1 MSFNFSPKIVK
12 DGLVL
17 YLDAANNKSYVS
29 GSTTWS
35 DISTGLN
42 DGTLVNGPT
51 FSSTNY
57 GNIIFD
63 GVNDYTS
70 FLTNPNLYFSGTSP
84 YTLSVFANIVTQPP
98 INVFSGFI
106 NREYGSPR
114 NGYNLW
120 FCRDT
125 NPLMTSIASER
136 FGVGSGQRL
145 TFVTLNNSDCI
156 GVWNQYTVTYDGTTL
171 RFYLNGEFKH
181 SALASGNITNTTG
194 TLEIGRRQ
202 TDYGNCR
209 ISSTLIYNKALSQ
222 SEVSQNYNTLKTR
235 FRL

>member
-57 GNIIFD
+57 GNIVFD
-63 GVNDYTS
+63 GVNNYVS
-70 FLTNPNLYFSGTSP
+70 FLTNPNLNFTGTSP
-84 YTLSVFANIVTQPP
+84 YTLSVFANIITSP
-98 INVFSGFI
+98 NVYAGFI
-106 NREYGSPR
+106 NREYGNPR

-120 FCRDT
+120 FIRDG
-125 NPLMTSIASER
+125 NPSMTSIASER

-145 TFVTLNNSDCI
+145 VFITLNNSDCV

-171 RFYLNGEFKH
+171 SFYLNGEFKQ
-181 SALASGNITNTTG
+181 SNLAPGNITNTTG

>member
-57 GNIIFD
+57 GNIVFD
-63 GVNDYTS
+63 GVNDYVS
-70 FLTNPNLYFSGTSP
+70 FLTNPNLNFTGTSP
-84 YTLSVFANIVTQPP
+84 YTLSVFANIITPP
-98 INVFSGFI
+98 NVYAGFI
-106 NREYGSPR
+106 NREYGNPR

-120 FCRDT
+120 FIRDG
-125 NPLMTSIASER
+125 NPSMTSIASER
-136 FGVGSGQRL
+136 FGVGSGQR
-145 TFVTLNNSDCI
+145 FVFITLNNSDCI
-156 GVWNQYTVTYDGTTL
+156 GVWNQYTVTYDGITL
-171 RFYLNGEFKH
+171 SFYLNGEFKQ
-181 SALASGNITNTTG
+181 STLASGNITNTTG